1 MGKKISYGALA
12 LVLPLSILSVVFK
25 TSIYLVL
32 LFLTMAIYFLIAS
45 IFMFREGKKP
55 LALMVGFLAIVIL
68 VLDYILYNLLPQVS
82 G

>member
-1 MGKKISYGALA
+1 MGKKISYGALVF
-12 LVLPLSILSVVFK
+12 VLPLSILSIVYK

-55 LALMVGFLAIVIL
+55 LAIMVGFLAIIKL
-68 VLDYILYNLLPQVS
+68 VLDNMLYNLLPQVS